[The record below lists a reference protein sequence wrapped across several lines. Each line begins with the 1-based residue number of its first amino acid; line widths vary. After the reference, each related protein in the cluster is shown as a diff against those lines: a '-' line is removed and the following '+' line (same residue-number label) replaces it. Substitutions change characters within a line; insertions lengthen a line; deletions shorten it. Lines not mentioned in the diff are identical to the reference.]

1 MHTCISLLII
11 SDALL
16 HHIWR
21 SNSSEF
27 PLLQNLLDAL
37 QITTRETRNKQIDT
51 EHIMKY
57 ITWTLNININIVRII
72 ARPKSWHKN
81 YCFTYAFQNTLVKL
95 LKPNQLKP
103 IHIINFKKK
112 YYIVK
117 ESVSLFPLLLRGV
130 NPQDDLTYKTVSI
143 QAYQI
148 LDILRGNTAHLSFP
162 FTINIYT
169 SYHSVKETSLEIDR
183 NMVGQLLTKDTS
195 DVLSVFLT
203 PDMEKNFVRI
213 NFLNTIKNSIKF
225 DKHNLFANTKITEG
239 DKTLFYKTPRENT
252 LNQKSCICD
261 HEDTQTFS
269 PPKRYCQLGIEMKLY
284 HL

>member
-1 MHTCISLLII
+1 
-11 SDALL
+11 
-16 HHIWR
+16 
-21 SNSSEF
+21 
-27 PLLQNLLDAL
+27 
-37 QITTRETRNKQIDT
+37 
-51 EHIMKY
+51 
-57 ITWTLNININIVRII
+57 
-72 ARPKSWHKN
+72 
-81 YCFTYAFQNTLVKL
+81 
-95 LKPNQLKP
+95 
-103 IHIINFKKK
+103 
-112 YYIVK
+112 
-117 ESVSLFPLLLRGV
+117 V

-169 SYHSVKETSLEIDR
+169 SYHSVQETSLEIAR

-239 DKTLFYKTPRENT
+239 DKTLFYKTPRETT